1 MLKLVIPLTL
11 AAIGTGSG
19 IGAAIFLA
27 PSVEEANLANAA
39 PCGPGVVQHTAE
51 SGTREPETDSEY
63 EFVRLDN
70 QFVVPVVH
78 DERVKS
84 LVVVSL
90 ALEIAPESKDAVF
103 TKEPKLRGVFL
114 QSMFDHANL
123 GGFDGNFTGS
133 RQLDILRHDLYQ
145 DGRAVLGPALKSVLI
160 VEIARQDA

>member
-1 MLKLVIPLTL
+1 MIKLIIPLTL

-27 PSVEEANLANAA
+27 PPTEEANTANVSL
-39 PCGPGVVQHTAE
+39 CGPDAVQLSAE
-51 SGTREPETDSEY
+51 RKAHEPDVGSEY
-63 EFVRLDN
+63 EFVKLNN

-90 ALEIAPESKDAVF
+90 TLEIAPESKDLVF
-103 TKEPKLRGVFL
+103 AKEPKLRGAFL

-133 RQLDILRHDLYQ
+133 NQLNILRQDLYQ

>member
-1 MLKLVIPLTL
+1 MIKLIIPLTL

-19 IGAAIFLA
+19 IAAAIFLA
-27 PSVEEANLANAA
+27 PPAEETNTANVA
-39 PCGPGVVQHTAE
+39 PCGPDAVQHTAKRKE
-51 SGTREPETDSEY
+51 HERNTGTDY
-63 EFVRLDN
+63 EFVKLNN
-70 QFVVPVVH
+70 QFVVPIVH
-78 DERVKS
+78 GERVKS

-90 ALEIAPESKDAVF
+90 ALEIAPESKDLVF
-103 TKEPKLRGVFL
+103 AKEPKLRGVFL

-133 RQLDILRHDLYQ
+133 NQLNILRQDLYQ